1 MSSEIPKGWESTT
14 LVAACE
20 FFTDGDWVES
30 KDQNPDGEVRLIQ
43 LADIGDG
50 AFLDKSSRFLTSKK
64 ARDLRCSLLAP
75 DDLLIARMADP
86 IARCCLFPGL
96 DQPAATVVDVTI
108 ARARNG
114 VDQTFLS
121 YAVSTGSF
129 RELALGAASGTT
141 RSRISR
147 SNLGALPILLP
158 PLDEQR
164 RIAEVLR
171 SVDEAHRLNGLALT
185 HLRLL
190 RKLALRDLF
199 TAPDREEFEDT
210 ILGPLPRGWAAIPAE
225 DICEAVIDCK
235 NRTPPITETGFA
247 VVRTPNVRDGRFVRH
262 NLVRTDP
269 DSFEEWTRRG
279 RPNAGDVLI
288 TREAPIGEVCAVPDD
303 EPICLGQRMMLYRPN
318 PTKLDSSFL
327 LYALQ
332 SEPVQDHLRNLG
344 GGSTVGHVRVGDIRQ
359 LPIPCPPLA
368 TQIAVAKMLEEI
380 DVALDRAAGS
390 FAQTADLKNSLASD
404 LLSGRVR
411 VPA

>member
-1 MSSEIPKGWESTT
+1 MS
-14 LVAACE
+14 
-20 FFTDGDWVES
+20 
-30 KDQNPDGEVRLIQ
+30 GEVLAATQPLGDLVEILSGFPFKSDAFSTDPSEGTPLIRIRDIKTHTPSCSFIGDYDVAY
-43 LADIGDG
+43 LIGDG
-50 AFLDKSSRFLTSKK
+50 DIIIGMDGEFTAVRWQGVSALLNQRVLKIRSSR
-64 ARDLRCSLLAP
+64 P
-75 DDLLIARMADP
+75 DLLDDDY
-86 IARCCLFPGL
+86 LFHRIQSDL
-96 DQPAATVVDVTI
+96 AHLETVI
-108 ARARNG
+108 
-114 VDQTFLS
+114 
-121 YAVSTGSF
+121 
-129 RELALGAASGTT
+129 SGTT
-141 RSRISR
+141 VKHLSVKDIRR
-147 SNLGALPILLP
+147 LEWLLP
-158 PLDEQR
+158 PLHEQR

-171 SVDEAHRLNGLALT
+171 SVDKAHSLNGLALS

-199 TAPDREEFEDT
+199 TPTDGEDFEDS
-210 ILGPLPRGWAAIPAE
+210 ILGPLPCGWAALPAE
-225 DICEAVIDCK
+225 DICDAVINCK

-269 DSFEEWTRRG
+269 NSFEEWTRRG
-279 RPNAGDVLI
+279 RPKAGDVLI

-303 EPICLGQRMMLYRPN
+303 EPICLGQRMMLYRPD

-332 SEPVQDHLRNLG
+332 SKPVQEHLRNLG
-344 GGSTVGHVRVGDIRQ
+344 GGSTVGHVRVGDIRR

-380 DVALDRAAGS
+380 DVALDHAAGS
-390 FAQTADLKNSLASD
+390 FSQTAGLKNSLASD

>member
-1 MSSEIPKGWESTT
+1 MS
-14 LVAACE
+14 
-20 FFTDGDWVES
+20 
-30 KDQNPDGEVRLIQ
+30 GEVPEGWRIAKLGEIAT
-43 LADIGDG
+43 LSGGTTPSKSNDAYWIDGTVPWAKPSDI
-50 AFLDKSSRFLTSKK
+50 TSLPVGQT
-64 ARDLRCSLLAP
+64 RID
-75 DDLLIARMADP
+75 
-86 IARCCLFPGL
+86 
-96 DQPAATVVDVTI
+96 ATETSVT
-108 ARARNG
+108 
-114 VDQTFLS
+114 
-121 YAVSTGSF
+121 
-129 RELALGAASGTT
+129 ELALKECSLKLNPPGTVLMT
-141 RSRISR
+141 SRATIGYAVINDVLMATNQGFLNFACSSDSDPEFLCQWLNANKDSLTAVAGGSTFKELSR
-147 SNLGALPILLP
+147 GTAKLLPILLP
-158 PLDEQR
+158 SLDEQR

-199 TAPDREEFEDT
+199 TAPDGEEFEDT